1 MKKISTFFKKQRML
15 LSLLAVA
22 FAANA
27 NAASSYWYACNVQ
40 VDAYPTGAG
49 EVYITEDYNDVPD
62 DNAYSESKTLEF
74 VKLSFQ
80 SFYAFA
86 KPAEGWQVIGAVKD
100 TLDANGDWAEL
111 DELTHLKYA
120 DQDYLSLSASDAPYF
135 TDATGNPVDSIT
147 TANNMPLDPTDR
159 FRVIFTHVAVDEY
172 DNQDALGTASISK
185 LANDLGDKV
194 TLTATPKDERCHFVK
209 WTLDG
214 KDVSTEPSIEVEV
227 TGIAN
232 YYAHFTAD
240 SAEVLHFAEEGEY
253 KFWCDDKYNISVPSN
268 MVYMLPDVDS
278 VYVDDSGDYK
288 VGSVGYGYS
297 IYCNTPTILYG
308 KGDVQ
313 IVKTPST
320 YSGST
325 SLLLWSGAEGTKLD
339 TLDVTNRYYTFDLE
353 SAVFTLA
360 NTEIPANQTF
370 LGVPD
375 SVFTNAGTG
384 VPETILFNNSSNI
397 ATAIENVQAPALK
410 QAAAKQGIYDLQGRR
425 VDAINREGIYIFD
438 GKKVIY
444 RKK

>member
-27 NAASSYWYACNVQ
+27 NASSNWYACNVQ

-62 DNAYSESKTLEF
+62 DNAYSDSQTLEF
-74 VKLSFQ
+74 VKQITQ

-100 TLDANGDWAEL
+100 TLDANGDWVEL
-111 DELTHLKYA
+111 DELTNLKYD

-135 TDATGNPVDSIT
+135 TDAMGNPVDSIT

-194 TLTATPKDERCHFVK
+194 TLTATPADERCHFVK

-214 KDVSTEPSIEVEV
+214 KDVSTEPTIEVEV

-240 SAEVLHFAEEGEY
+240 SAEVMHFAEEGEY
-253 KFWCDDKYNISVPSN
+253 KFWYSDEYRISLPSN
-268 MVYMLPDVDS
+268 MVYLLPPVDS
-278 VYVDDSGDYK
+278 VYTDGSDYK

-297 IYCNTPTILYG
+297 IYRNTPTILYG
-308 KGDVQ
+308 KGDAQ
-313 IVKTPST
+313 IVKTPT
-320 YSGST
+320 TDAGST
-325 SLLLWSGAEGTKLD
+325 SLLFWSGAEGTKID
-339 TLDVTNRYYTFDLE
+339 TLDVASHYYTFDLE

-384 VPETILFNNSSNI
+384 VPETILFNNSSSI